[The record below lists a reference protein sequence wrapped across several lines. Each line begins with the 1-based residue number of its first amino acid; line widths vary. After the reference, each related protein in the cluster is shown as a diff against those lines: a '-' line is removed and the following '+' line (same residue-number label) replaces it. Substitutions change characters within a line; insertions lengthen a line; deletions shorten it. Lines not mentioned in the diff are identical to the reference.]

1 MRVKFLIKETMEASD
16 GVQTQD
22 WLIMSQTCYPLFHDS
37 PQSPWLVIG
46 LGQEIMLTNNV
57 NFKRAYKNVIYE

>member
-1 MRVKFLIKETMEASD
+1 MRVKFLIKETMEASE

-22 WLIMSQTCYPLFHDS
+22 WLIMFHDS
-37 PQSPWLVIG
+37 PQSLWRVIG
-46 LGQEIMLTNNV
+46 LGQEIILTNNV